1 MSEYFDYLMNAV
13 DLCHQKLSKALPEAP
28 PNPLSV
34 WQGKIEA
41 DTICP
46 SCQTILQKEEK
57 DCSLQS
63 CYISLTS
70 LIYPITGISFELFG
84 YDVWSD
90 MCACKA

>member
-1 MSEYFDYLMNAV
+1 MSEYFDYSMNAV

-57 DCSLQS
+57 DCSLQ
-63 CYISLTS
+63 TS

-84 YDVWSD
+84 YDVWRD